1 MDEQEYLPQSF
12 IVKIWPDDAGIG
24 REGGAWR
31 GYIVHVPSNERLY
44 LRNLEDILAFIAP
57 YLRPESGPESQR
69 S

>member
-1 MDEQEYLPQSF
+1 MDEQDYLPQSF
-12 IVKIWPDDAGIG
+12 IVKIWPDEAGVG
-24 REGGAWR
+24 REDDGWR

-57 YLRPESGPESQR
+57 YLRPQSRTDGQR